1 MNKNDDPHLGI
12 LHYTAEK
19 NDSPRLMRTRQTT
32 VVLPESGSGLGERA
46 TRRERVHLPV
56 RPKVV
61 EGEALSSKRF
71 CLVGRRVADG
81 ISGPIYEPACIEIM
95 RELRQRGVVDG
106 SARRRPN
113 AGDVDGKSAG
123 TRRIST

>member
-1 MNKNDDPHLGI
+1 
-12 LHYTAEK
+12 
-19 NDSPRLMRTRQTT
+19 
-32 VVLPESGSGLGERA
+32 
-46 TRRERVHLPV
+46 
-56 RPKVV
+56 
-61 EGEALSSKRF
+61 
-71 CLVGRRVADG
+71 
-81 ISGPIYEPACIEIM
+81 M